1 MYLKQF
7 VGILCIVFSYRGNKF
22 NIDSKH
28 DNNPRHVRLTKN
40 TDWDIFDQYL
50 TINPTSDINTNN
62 ITTTKDLD
70 TAATKL
76 NEHLLKA
83 FNNACPLTSISSII
97 KKPPWLTPEVE
108 NAHRDMKRK
117 LMAARR
123 SNNPTLWDKLRISNK
138 TYNKL
143 HTKIKRNEWRK
154 FCADTESAKESARM
168 SKILKNCN
176 DKKAKLDSV
185 YKPDGSLTETPDE
198 TLEIME
204 KSHFKDGDPPAHTN
218 TNTSPDKH
226 LSQIIYSE
234 SRMQEAISSFD
245 PLKAAGPDTLQP
257 LTIQKAL
264 HHIHKT
270 VRNIM
275 IKSHEMQHVPGSWT
289 ESNGIFL
296 PKPGKTDYNKPN
308 SYRTI
313 TLSSTLLKLQEKVI
327 LWHMQHDLGMEDS
340 LSKKQFGFKKGTS
353 TETALHKVIHKIE
366 KRIAKKRIY
375 TGHLP

>member
-1 MYLKQF
+1 
-7 VGILCIVFSYRGNKF
+7 
-22 NIDSKH
+22 
-28 DNNPRHVRLTKN
+28 
-40 TDWDIFDQYL
+40 
-50 TINPTSDINTNN
+50 
-62 ITTTKDLD
+62 
-70 TAATKL
+70 
-76 NEHLLKA
+76 
-83 FNNACPLTSISSII
+83 
-97 KKPPWLTPEVE
+97 
-108 NAHRDMKRK
+108 MKRK

-123 SNNPTLWDKLRISNK
+123 SNSPTLWDNLRISNK

-143 HTKIKRNEWRK
+143 HTKTKRNEWRK

-185 YKPDGSLTETPDE
+185 YKPDGTLTETPDE

-204 KSHFKDGDPPAHTN
+204 KSHFKDGDLPAHTN

-257 LTIQKAL
+257 LTIQKAW

-313 TLSSTLLKLQEKVI
+313 TLSPTLLKLQEKVI
-327 LWHMQHDLGMEDS
+327 LWHMQHNLGMEDS
-340 LSKKQFGFKKGTS
+340 LSKKQFASLASKRAYQPGQHS
-353 TETALHKVIHKIE
+353 TKS
-366 KRIAKKRIY
+366 Y
-375 TGHLP
+375 TKLRRE